1 MKTLLI
7 LTILESNGS
16 RLSVNIVHTGVSYN
30 EPLLQLLRPLKRA
43 FCKKHF
49 QSKTLCCRFWQ
60 LFWREKTCNIIY
72 EMSKVKANLEVFQ
85 KKSSFPAG
93 GFWVRAWMT
102 SESDLYSPFS
112 IFSQNIL
119 DLPTPHSDIDLIYAF
134 QTQVSFLENICPLV
148 HFSDV
153 QFSPILLVML

>member
-1 MKTLLI
+1 M
-7 LTILESNGS
+7 
-16 RLSVNIVHTGVSYN
+16 HTGVSYKQ
-30 EPLLQLLRPLKRA
+30 PLLQLLRPLKRA
-43 FCKKHF
+43 FFKKHF

-60 LFWREKTCNIIY
+60 LFLARKNLEYNLPNVAGGA
-72 EMSKVKANLEVFQ
+72 VKANLEVFQ

-119 DLPTPHSDIDLIYAF
+119 DLPTLHSDIDLIYAF
-134 QTQVSFLENICPLV
+134 QTQVSFLENVCPLV